1 MSDVDDQPVHTEFLT
16 GAAGT
21 GKTFE
26 IKRRIEEDPGSAI
39 LCATTGVAA
48 VNMNTTTIN
57 SLLKYFNTADLI
69 DKYISGH
76 LARHLKML
84 LSPKCEVTIVVDE
97 VSMMHAEQLDTIYNA
112 IYAVNRGGDGGD
124 PPPYPLGLALTGD
137 FCQLP
142 PVGDKKFVNGKPKTI
157 KPHWAFEAECW
168 PEFAK
173 TTTRLTKVWRQ
184 ADPQFLEAI
193 NAARR
198 GEGSTTS
205 AGLRTLGAQ
214 FALNVDMNYDGTTIM
229 AKNDAVDRYNQ
240 QRLLQ
245 VREQSFAVESKRWGV
260 QQPDWNNIPDRAI
273 FKPTALV
280 MLLANQKYP
289 MEDRIADIH
298 DSPYQYVNGDQ
309 AHVVEFSEQAPFDV
323 WVEDD
328 DDRWYKDVKYAAGI
342 RVTSMRTQ
350 ETFWV
355 PPVVRESTIKAGP
368 DDLEAVLDEVRLIK
382 PALLA
387 DARYQPIYD
396 DEHKRWV
403 IGTIEYFPLRLA
415 YASTVHKTQGL
426 TLDRI
431 QIDCRD
437 GFFGAPSMAY
447 VALSRARSIEGMRI
461 VGTPDLLAR
470 RIKFNEDVREWL

>member
-1 MSDVDDQPVHTEFLT
+1 MGSVKQLVHTEFVT
-16 GAAGT
+16 GSAGT
-21 GKTFE
+21 GKSFTM
-26 IKRRIEEDPGSAI
+26 KQRAEENPGAVI
-39 LCATTGVAA
+39 ICATTGVSA

-57 SLLKYFNTADLI
+57 SLLKYFNTQDLV
-69 DKYISGH
+69 DKYINGH

-84 LSPKCEVTIVVDE
+84 LSPNREVTIVVDE

-112 IYAVNRGGDGGD
+112 IYAVNRGGDQGN

-142 PVGDKKFVNGKPKTI
+142 PVGNKKWVGGKAKTI

-184 ADPQFLEAI
+184 QDPQFLEAI

-198 GEGSTTS
+198 GEGSVT
-205 AGLRTLGAQ
+205 AANLRSLGAQ
-214 FALNVDMNYDGTTIM
+214 FALNIDMNYDGTTIM

-245 VREQSFAVESKRWGV
+245 VREQSFAVETRRWGL
-260 QQPDWNNIPDRAI
+260 QQPDWKNIPDRAI

-280 MLLANQKYP
+280 MLLANKKYP
-289 MEDRIADIH
+289 VEDTGHESA
-298 DSPYQYVNGDQ
+298 YQYVNGDQ
-309 AHVVEFSEQAPFDV
+309 AHIVDYDERHGFEVWEQNDFDDG
-323 WVEDD
+323 WH
-328 DDRWYKDVKYAAGI
+328 KDLKFAAGI
-342 RVTSMRTQ
+342 EVTSVRTD
-350 ETFWV
+350 ETFWLA
-355 PPVVRESTIKAGP
+355 PVVRESTIKAGP
-368 DDLEAVLDEVRLIK
+368 DDMEAVLDEVGQIK
-382 PALLA
+382 PELLGDPTYRPA
-387 DARYQPIYD
+387 YD
-396 DEHKRWV
+396 DENKRWV
-403 IGTIEYFPLRLA
+403 VGTIEYFPLRLA

-447 VALSRARSIEGMRI
+447 VALSRARSIEGMRV

-470 RIKFNEDVREWL
+470 RIKFNEDVRQWL

>member
-1 MSDVDDQPVHTEFLT
+1 MGSIEQLVHTEFVT

-21 GKTFE
+21 GKSFAMM
-26 IKRRIEEDPGSAI
+26 RRAEDNPGAVI
-39 LCATTGVAA
+39 ICATTGVSA

-57 SLLKYFNTADLI
+57 SLLKYFNTQDLI

-76 LARHLKML
+76 LQRHLGML
-84 LSPKCEVTIVVDE
+84 LNSTREVTIVVDE

-112 IYAVNRGGDGGD
+112 IYLVNQGGDKGD
-124 PPPYPLGLALTGD
+124 PPPYPLGLCLTGD

-142 PVGDKKFVNGKPKTI
+142 PVGDKKFVQGKPKTI

-184 ADPQFLEAI
+184 SDPVFLEAI

-198 GEGSTTS
+198 GEGSGTAAS
-205 AGLRTLGAQ
+205 LKSLGAQ
-214 FALNVDMNYDGTTIM
+214 FALNIDMNYDGTTIM

-245 VREQSFAVESKRWGV
+245 VREQSFALETKRWGL
-260 QQPDWNNIPDRAI
+260 QQPDWKNIPDRAI

-280 MLLANQKYP
+280 MLLANKKYS
-289 MEDRIADIH
+289 MEDTGHESA
-298 DSPYQYVNGDQ
+298 YQYVNGDQ
-309 AHVVEFSEQAPFDV
+309 AYVESYSESAPFDV
-323 WVEDD
+323 WEEDED
-328 DDRWYKDVKYAAGI
+328 GYWHKDVKYAAGV
-342 RVTSMRTQ
+342 RVTSIRTD
-350 ETFWV
+350 ETFWL

-368 DDLEAVLDEVRLIK
+368 DDIEAVLNEVSLIK
-382 PALLA
+382 PELL
-387 DARYQPIYD
+387 DDPQYQPTYD
-396 DEHKRWV
+396 EEHKRWIV
-403 IGTIEYFPLRLA
+403 GMIEYFPLRLA

-426 TLDRI
+426 TLDRV

-437 GFFGAPSMAY
+437 GFFGQPSMAY
-447 VALSRARSIEGMRI
+447 VALSRARSVENMRI
-461 VGTPDLLAR
+461 VGTSDLLAR
-470 RIKFNEDVREWL
+470 RIKFNEEVKQWL